1 MGNLEMILTILN
13 LFALFIA
20 TFAVIIFAV
29 MFAFFLFIMF
39 ACVYFGW
46 LQIKGMPISEIW
58 QRIKR

>member
-1 MGNLEMILTILN
+1 MILTILN

-39 ACVYFGW
+39 ACTYIGW
-46 LQIKGMPISEIW
+46 QEINAMPINDIW